1 MSRIF
6 VVRHGEASWHSEDYD
21 QLTEKG
27 HQQPR
32 VVGAELAARGLTPEV
47 IVSGTLRRHRETAA
61 GILEGAGW
69 AHEVAEDPRWNELDA
84 DDIIRVHSPEHDTMT
99 AALAHHAGQ
108 GASGD
113 FDAMF
118 GMAMLQWFESGSG
131 YVESFPEFTDR
142 VSDVLAALVAR
153 LSPMGT
159 AVVVTSG
166 GVGNS
171 IASQVLGGGAETWM
185 RIFGTFPNTGIMR
198 LAHTTERGLRLLS
211 LGEISHLERRPELLS
226 DR

>member
-6 VVRHGEASWHSEDYD
+6 VVRHGEASWHIEDYD
-21 QLTEKG
+21 QLTAKG
-27 HQQPR
+27 HEQAR
-32 VVGAELAARGLTPEV
+32 VAGAELAARGLTPEV

-69 AHEVAEDPRWNELDA
+69 THEVAEDPRWNELDA

-198 LAHTTERGLRLLS
+198 LAHAPERGLRLLS